1 MDRTRVAI
9 ILTVGAVALGGGWHH
24 FHASADPVQLVTA
37 EVAAGDIVQAVACTG
52 TLDAVTTIDV
62 GSEVSG
68 TISSIPV
75 DFNSIVHKGDVL
87 AKLDTS
93 DLKAQLDQA
102 RASLSKSM
110 ADVGVAQAAVTDAT
124 EKLDRSKV
132 LAARQLIPQSD
143 LDTAQVT
150 EDEAR
155 ASLKSAVATQG
166 QAQASVDQANVNL
179 EHAVILSP
187 IDGIVVARKVD
198 VGQTVAASF
207 QTPSLFSIAADLT
220 KMKLT
225 ATVDE
230 ADIGSVTAG
239 QVARFTVDA
248 YPSEPFYG
256 KVIQVRLQP
265 ETVQNV
271 VSYDTVIVVDNTK
284 LLLKPGMT
292 ATVTI
297 EVARHEN
304 VPRIP
309 TSALRFR
316 PTQSV
321 MSALN
326 ETKVVTNPKIRPAAA
341 LTPGVAAEAWV
352 VNGDR
357 LEPRLVRVG
366 LSDGQSVEVLSGLTV
381 GARVVTAAWLTSSA
395 KPVAGPSPSPLA
407 PQPMY
412 MRRF

>member
-1 MDRTRVAI
+1 MNRTYLAV
-9 ILTVGAVALGGGWHH
+9 ILAAGAVAVGGGWYH
-24 FHASADPVQLVTA
+24 FHASSEPVQVATA
-37 EVAAGDIVQAVACTG
+37 EVASGDVVQNVASTG

-62 GSEVSG
+62 GSQVSG
-68 TISSIPV
+68 TISAIPV
-75 DFNSIVHKGDVL
+75 DFNSIVRKGDML
-87 AKLDTS
+87 AKLNLS
-93 DLKAQLDQA
+93 LFEAQLDQA
-102 RASLSKSM
+102 RASLAKAA

-124 EKLDRSKV
+124 EKLDRSKA

-143 LDTAQVT
+143 FDDAQVAA
-150 EDEAR
+150 DEAK
-155 ASLKSAVATQG
+155 ASLESAVAQ
-166 QAQASVDQANVNL
+166 QQMAQASVDQAQVDL

-230 ADIGSVTAG
+230 SDIGKVTLG

-248 YPSEPFYG
+248 YPSQRFEG

-271 VSYDTVIVVDNTK
+271 VSYDTVITVDNAK

-292 ATVTI
+292 ATVSI
-297 EVARHEN
+297 EVARRDS

-309 TSALRFR
+309 GVALRFR
-316 PTQSV
+316 PTTAV
-321 MSALN
+321 LAALN
-326 ETKVVTNPKIRPAAA
+326 EPKVTSNPKIRPSAI
-341 LTPGVAAEAWV
+341 LTPGSVGEVWL
-352 VNGDR
+352 VNDGR
-357 LEPRLVRVG
+357 LEPRLVHVG
-366 LSDGQSVEVLSGLTV
+366 LTDGQSFEVLDGVPL
-381 GARVVTAAWLTSSA
+381 GARVATAAWLTASA
-395 KPVAGPSPSPLA
+395 QPSAGPAPTPLA
-407 PQPMY
+407 PQPTY
-412 MRRF
+412 MRR

>member
-1 MDRTRVAI
+1 MNQTRVAI
-9 ILTVGAVALGGGWHH
+9 ILALGAVALGGGWHH
-24 FHASADPVQLVTA
+24 FHASSDPVQLVTVD
-37 EVAAGDIVQAVACTG
+37 VASGDVVQTVACTG

-68 TISSIPV
+68 TISGIPV

-93 DLKAQLDQA
+93 ELRAQLDQA
-102 RASLSKSM
+102 RASLSKSA

-132 LAARQLIPQSD
+132 LASRQLIPQSD

-150 EDEAR
+150 EDEAK
-155 ASLKSAVATQG
+155 ASLKSALAQRD
-166 QAQASVDQANVNL
+166 QAQATVDQANVNL

-230 ADIGSVTAG
+230 ADIGNVTAG
-239 QVARFTVDA
+239 QTAEFTVDA
-248 YPSEPFYG
+248 YPSEQFDG

-265 ETVQNV
+265 QTVQNV
-271 VSYDTVIVVDNTK
+271 VSYDTVIAVDNSK

-292 ATVTI
+292 ATVSI
-297 EVARHEN
+297 EVARHDN

-309 TSALRFR
+309 SSALRFR
-316 PTQSV
+316 PTQAV
-321 MSALN
+321 MTALN
-326 ETKVVTNPKIRPAAA
+326 EPKVVTNPKIRPAAT

-352 VNGDR
+352 VEGSR
-357 LEPRLVRVG
+357 LEPRIVRVG
-366 LSDGQSVEVLSGLTV
+366 LSDGQSVEVLSGLPV
-381 GARVVTAAWLTSSA
+381 GARVVTAAWLTSSVQ
-395 KPVAGPSPSPLA
+395 PVAGPAPSPLA
-407 PQPMY
+407 PRPMY